1 MPLPKPTVGI
11 RTFRAAVDLSWRR
24 ITLDLT
30 KLTEQNLSAP
40 DLSNFPHLRDV
51 VVTCNL
57 RMQPCYWTSARL
69 PHTFH

>member
-1 MPLPKPTVGI
+1 M
-11 RTFRAAVDLSWRR
+11 DLSWRR

-51 VVTCNL
+51 VVTCNV

-69 PHTFH
+69 PHTFQ